1 MGGAVSD
8 TSAEPAVARAPA
20 PLVVEVE
27 RTGWRL
33 GEFAAHAGQWI
44 AVVPEEE
51 AGGGDLAPAVGRVLA
66 TLAAPAEG
74 ALELLGHDPQRL
86 SYMEL
91 QALRRRIGLVQ
102 SWGGL
107 LSNRTIAEN
116 VALAATVHG
125 APDGRSAAAVTGD
138 MLDALGLAPVAG
150 ARPHQVDR
158 LTRWRARVAR
168 ALMLEPA
175 WVVVEGVG
183 DWAQGG
189 SAAWS
194 VLAAAAERGAAA
206 AVCLSR
212 PAPAFE
218 SWLRARGGQTVPCRR
233 CAPNPEPGREERR

>member
-1 MGGAVSD
+1 MSGATAGG
-8 TSAEPAVARAPA
+8 AVARANA
-20 PLVVEVE
+20 SLVIEVE
-27 RTGWRL
+27 RVRWRL
-33 GEFAAHAGQWI
+33 GEFAAHPGQWV

-51 AGGGDLAPAVGRVLA
+51 AGAGDPAPAVGRVLA

-74 ALELLGHDPQRL
+74 TLEVLGSDPQRL
-86 SYMEL
+86 SYADL

-116 VALAATVHG
+116 VALPAAVHG
-125 APDGRSAAAVTGD
+125 APDGRHAGAVAGD
-138 MLDALGLAPVAG
+138 MLDALGLASVAE

-168 ALMLEPA
+168 ALMLAPA

-183 DWAQGG
+183 DWAPGG

-194 VLAAAAERGAAA
+194 ALAAAVAAGAAA
-206 AVCLSR
+206 VVCMSR

-218 SWLRARGGQTVPCRR
+218 SWLSTRGGETVPCRR
-233 CAPNPEPGREERR
+233 GAPSAGPGREERR